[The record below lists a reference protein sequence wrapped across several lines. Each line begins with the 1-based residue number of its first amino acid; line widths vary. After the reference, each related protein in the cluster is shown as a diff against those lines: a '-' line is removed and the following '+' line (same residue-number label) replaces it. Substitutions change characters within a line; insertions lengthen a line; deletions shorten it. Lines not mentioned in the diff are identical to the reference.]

1 MNQKFNIPVNDTLP
15 SLEAVLDLQGVPSD
29 AEIRDPVINAVKGA
43 LQLYLELATPIAIT
57 SGIRLEQFDSIFH
70 GIGLNESPNPIEK
83 IYPKATRLTLF
94 AATVGPAVSA
104 RISRLFAEGEFPLAG
119 HLDSAA
125 SNGADQIAGILEKM
139 YKNYLI
145 RLGLANA
152 ETVVMAYSP
161 GYCGWHISAQKA
173 LFEFLHPEN
182 IGISLRDSFLMEPL
196 KSITGVLIA
205 GPRSIHKFEATY
217 AFCARCK
224 AQSCRDRMDPPDK
237 K

>member
-1 MNQKFNIPVNDTLP
+1 MNEKFKIPVNDTLP
-15 SLEAVLDLQGVPSD
+15 SLEAVLNLQGVPSG
-29 AEIRDPVINAVKGA
+29 AELQAPVINAAKSA
-43 LQLYLELATPIAIT
+43 LQLYLELAAPVALT
-57 SGIRLEQFDSIFH
+57 SSIRVEQFEPIFN

-83 IYPKATRLTLF
+83 IYPRATRLTLF
-94 AATVGPAVSA
+94 AATVGPAISA
-104 RISRLFAEGEFPLAG
+104 RISKLFAEGEFPLAG

-125 SNGADQIAGILEKM
+125 SNGADLISTILEKM
-139 YKNYLI
+139 YKSYLI
-145 RLGLANA
+145 RLGLANK

-173 LFEFLHPEN
+173 LFEFLHPGE

-205 GPRSIHKFEATY
+205 GPRSIHKFEASY

-224 AQSCRDRMDPPDK
+224 AQSCLDRTDAQDK
-237 K
+237 E